1 MGTTN
6 EKENAEKV
14 IDSINK
20 SNILQSQEL
29 ILGSFKLMTKIV
41 NEYDQLKS
49 NLGNTQTPPNTSQT
63 IRLMSP
69 EFMKQRLERIKKW
82 IYMAKTISCRG
93 NFYHSTYQYLL
104 FPCFGC

>member
-49 NLGNTQTPPNTSQT
+49 NL
-63 IRLMSP
+63 
-69 EFMKQRLERIKKW
+69 
-82 IYMAKTISCRG
+82 
-93 NFYHSTYQYLL
+93 
-104 FPCFGC
+104 